1 MSDNIFYVYLLR
13 CWKTKEGF
21 QRHRPLYGN
30 IIYTGQTNNIY
41 RRLIEHTNGKSRYTS
56 QFHGKIRIAYLEHYD
71 TQSEAFIRESEIKTF
86 SRDKKIKMI
95 YNFKESHSD
104 VLEHITTNLR
114 KLL

>member
-21 QRHRPLYGN
+21 QKHRPLYGN
-30 IIYTGQTNNIY
+30 IIYTGQTNNIF
-41 RRLIEHTNGKSRYTS
+41 RRLVEHTKGKSFYTK
-56 QFHGKIRIAYLEHYD
+56 QFHGKIRLAYLEHYD
-71 TQSEAFIRESEIKTF
+71 TRSDALQRETNIKKF
-86 SRDKKIKMI
+86 SRDDKIKMI
-95 YNFKESHSD
+95 YNFKEDHSD